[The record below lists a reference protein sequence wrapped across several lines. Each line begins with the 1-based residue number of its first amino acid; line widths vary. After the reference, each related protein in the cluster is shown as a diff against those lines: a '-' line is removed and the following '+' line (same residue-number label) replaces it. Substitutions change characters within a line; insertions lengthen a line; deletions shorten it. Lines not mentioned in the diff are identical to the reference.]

1 MEILVYGAGAV
12 GGYLG
17 GKLALAGHQ
26 VTLVT
31 RPEPALSIQRLGLL
45 ITQAGITSQATVRAV
60 GDLTEAYLEHNFEL
74 VILGMKSYDLEA
86 ALSSLRRL
94 RPGTPQI
101 MSLQN
106 GIGIEEMINRYFATE
121 TILAGA
127 ITIPISRR
135 GKNHLEVEREGRG
148 LGLAPVDSGRDIR
161 EWRDLFGAAG
171 INTGIRPDYRAMKW
185 SKVFLNIMGNA
196 TSAILN
202 RSPVEVYSHAGMFD
216 LEMRMLGEML
226 AVMRRSDIDII
237 NLPGASA
244 RPLAHLVSYA
254 PKPLLRL
261 VFTQVIIHGR
271 GDKMPSFQIDLAAG
285 KECSEVVYHNGAVAR
300 TGSQVGV
307 ATPVN
312 SLLNDVLTG
321 IMTGQVER
329 AEYDGRPERLLSN
342 LTKYESN

>member
-1 MEILVYGAGAV
+1 MDILVYGAGAV

-31 RPEPALSIQRLGLL
+31 RPAPALSIQRSGLL
-45 ITQAGITSQATVRAV
+45 VTQAGITSQAPVRAV
-60 GDLTEAYLEHNFEL
+60 GDLTEAFLERNFEL
-74 VILGMKSYDLEA
+74 VILGMKSYDLES
-86 ALSSLRRL
+86 ALSSLRQLSPR
-94 RPGTPQI
+94 TSQI

-106 GIGIEEMINRYFATE
+106 GIGIEEMINRYFAAE

-148 LGLAPVDSGRDIR
+148 LGLAPVDSGRDIG
-161 EWRDLFGAAG
+161 EWRDLFEAAG
-171 INTGIRPDYRAMKW
+171 INTGIRPDFRAMKW

-202 RSPVEVYSHAGMFD
+202 RSPVEVYRHAGMFD
-216 LEMRMLGEML
+216 LEMRMLREML
-226 AVMRRSDIDII
+226 AVMRRSGIDII

-244 RPLAHLVSYA
+244 RPLAHLVLYA

-285 KECSEVVYHNGAVAR
+285 KECSEVVYHNGAIAT

-312 SLLNDVLTG
+312 LLLNDVLTG
-321 IMTGQVER
+321 IMTGQIEP
-329 AEYDGRPERLLSN
+329 AEYVGRPERLLSD
-342 LTKYESN
+342 LAKYESS